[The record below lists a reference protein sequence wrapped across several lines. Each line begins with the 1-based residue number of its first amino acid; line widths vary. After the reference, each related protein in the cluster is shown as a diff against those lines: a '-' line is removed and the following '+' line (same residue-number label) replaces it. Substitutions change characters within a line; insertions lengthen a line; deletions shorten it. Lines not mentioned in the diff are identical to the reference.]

1 MFTGETFTQLDVVA
15 LGLFAVS
22 WIGYGLIA
30 EIKAH
35 IPLGLTL
42 ALEARRWRWL
52 KPVPGKAVKIFDADL
67 VVAFMRSVTIIALAT
82 TVLLLILFI
91 IFVDNFHI
99 LEEGRRMTPA
109 ARELKTAVE
118 IRLALP
124 ILTLLYAYYRLAG
137 AMREYAMY
145 LKVLT
150 GAKDLSKVGIE
161 AAYQWVDHT
170 DSTSDEGSRHFSAG
184 LRAFLFGVAA
194 AAWPVGPQMF
204 ILAILI
210 ILGMLYWFEFHP
222 D

>member
-1 MFTGETFTQLDVVA
+1 MFTGETFTVLDVAA

-22 WIGYGLIA
+22 WVGYGLIA
-30 EIKAH
+30 ELKAH

-42 ALEARRWRWL
+42 ALEARRWHWL
-52 KPVPGKAVKIFDADL
+52 KPMPGRAVKIFDADL
-67 VVAFMRSVTIIALAT
+67 VVAFMRGVTIVALAT

-91 IFVDNFHI
+91 VFADNFHI

-109 ARELKTAVE
+109 ARELKAAVE

-124 ILTLLYAYYRLAG
+124 ILTLLYSYYRLAG
-137 AMREYAMY
+137 AMREYTSY
-145 LKVLT
+145 LKVLA

-170 DSTSDEGSRHFSAG
+170 DLTSDEGSRHFNAG
-184 LRAFLFGVAA
+184 LRAFFFGIAA
-194 AAWPVGPQMF
+194 AAWPAGPVVF

-210 ILGMLYWFEFHP
+210 VLGMLYWFEFHQ